1 MNKVAQIRGYAHEPL
16 ADDGL
21 PPLPPLPR
29 ADCLRPKRVVRLM
42 TDVDA
47 YFGETVCNYARGY
60 ARTCLVAQDMEIH
73 VLKSERDALKA
84 ELDELRGHGSR

>member
-1 MNKVAQIRGYAHEPL
+1 MTKLAQIHGYAHEPL

-21 PPLPPLPR
+21 PPMPPLPL
-29 ADCLRPKRVVRLM
+29 ADCQRPKRVVRLM

-60 ARTCLVAQDMEIH
+60 ARTCLVAQDMEIAALIAERD
-73 VLKSERDALKA
+73 VLKAR
-84 ELDELRGHGSR
+84 LDELQG